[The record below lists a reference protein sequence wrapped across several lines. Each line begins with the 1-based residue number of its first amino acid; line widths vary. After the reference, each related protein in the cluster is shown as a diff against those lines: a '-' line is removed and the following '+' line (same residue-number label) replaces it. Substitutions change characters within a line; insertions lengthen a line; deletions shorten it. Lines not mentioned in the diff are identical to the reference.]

1 MWCEEPTNRE
11 VCKLL
16 ECGYQKQ
23 QHMAGQSWDAAEEK
37 AVQWDSRRVSVV
49 VRLGAVFEDSVVKT
63 RVQGQILN

>member
-1 MWCEEPTNRE
+1 
-11 VCKLL
+11 
-16 ECGYQKQ
+16 
-23 QHMAGQSWDAAEEK
+23 MAGQSWDAAEEK